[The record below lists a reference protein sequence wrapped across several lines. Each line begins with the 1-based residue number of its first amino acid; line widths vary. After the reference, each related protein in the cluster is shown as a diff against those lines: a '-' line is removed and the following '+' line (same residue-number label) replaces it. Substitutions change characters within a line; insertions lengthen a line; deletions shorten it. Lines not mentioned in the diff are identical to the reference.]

1 MQEQMKAIVN
11 ITYGPAEVSQ
21 LTLVP
26 KPVPKANEVLV
37 KVHVSTIN
45 RTDTGFRSAEYV
57 ISRFW
62 SGLLKP
68 KNPISGCEFAGEIT
82 DVGESVNR
90 FKKGDKVFGFTTSN
104 FGAHAQYLAVA
115 EDSPVA
121 LMPDVFSYAQ
131 AAPLTEGAHYALNY
145 IRAAKIKEGS
155 DVLVYGA
162 TGAIG
167 SAAIQLLKYFGAKVT
182 ATCASD
188 KIDVVRKLGAD
199 HIINFEKEKY
209 YEKKHQYDLVL
220 DAVGKSSF
228 KEAAKVLKPKGVYT
242 STELGPYAQ
251 NVLFALITPLSGGKK
266 VLFPIPDLTQADVH
280 WIRSLAEQG
289 KFIPLIDRQF
299 TMDEF
304 VAGSR
309 YVESGKK
316 TGNVLLM
323 IDP

>member
-1 MQEQMKAIVN
+1 MQQQMKAMVN
-11 ITYGPAEVSQ
+11 KAYGPAEVSQ

-26 KPVPKANEVLV
+26 KPIANDNEVLV
-37 KVHVSTIN
+37 KVHMSTIN

-68 KNPISGCEFAGEIT
+68 KNPISGCEFAGEIVA
-82 DVGESVNR
+82 VGKPTSK
-90 FKKGDKVFGFTTSN
+90 FKTGDKVFGFTTSN

-121 LMPDVFSYAQ
+121 FIPDGFSYSQ

-145 IRAAKIKEGS
+145 IRAAKIKQGS
-155 DVLVYGA
+155 NVLVYGA

-167 SAAIQLLKYFGAKVT
+167 SAAVQLLKYFGARVT
-182 ATCASD
+182 AVCATD
-188 KIDVVRKLGAD
+188 KIEIVKGLKPDV
-199 HIINFEKEKY
+199 IID
-209 YEKKHQYDLVL
+209 YEKDKYFEQEHQYDLVL

-228 KEAAKVLKPKGVYT
+228 SEARRVLKPKGFYT
-242 STELGPYAQ
+242 STELGSFAQ
-251 NVLFALITPLSGGKK
+251 NVFLALITPLFKGKT
-266 VLFPIPDLTQADVH
+266 VLFPIPELTQTDII
-280 WIRSLAEQG
+280 WIKEIAEQG
-289 KFIPLIDRQF
+289 KFTPLIDRQF
-299 TMDEF
+299 TMDKF

-316 TGNVLLM
+316 TGNVLLR
-323 IDP
+323 IEH